1 MLYKQCIILTAKKK
15 CLVCAYMKVRIKL
28 KPTTGDFQVTNHTL
42 RSKFHISG
50 SQLLRYGNV
59 FQYLLL
65 PGGSFR
71 HSENLVKVLPLE
83 VRCPSISLQVL
94 PSTRRF
100 GKLVETTW
108 REFQTPSH
116 TNEFKLLNLTRG
128 IKCIEN
134 TKNKTR
140 FEITTT
146 LDNFGEQCY

>member
-1 MLYKQCIILTAKKK
+1 M
-15 CLVCAYMKVRIKL
+15 CAYMKVRIKL
-28 KPTTGDFQVTNHTL
+28 EPAAGDFQVTSHTL
-42 RSKFHISG
+42 RSKFQSVAPSCCDTVMFSSIFCTLEDHFGTLKI
-50 SQLLRYGNV
+50 LLKFYH
-59 FQYLLL
+59 FD
-65 PGGSFR
+65 
-71 HSENLVKVLPLE
+71 

-100 GKLVETTW
+100 GKLVETAW
-108 REFQTPSH
+108 RAFQTLSQ
-116 TNEFKLLNLTRG
+116 TNEFKLLDLTRG